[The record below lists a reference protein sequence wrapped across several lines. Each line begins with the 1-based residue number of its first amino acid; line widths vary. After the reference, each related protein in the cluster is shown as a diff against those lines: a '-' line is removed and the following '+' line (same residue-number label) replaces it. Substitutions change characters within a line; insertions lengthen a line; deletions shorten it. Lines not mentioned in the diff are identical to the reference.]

1 MNATDLDTLLR
12 DVEDL
17 RRAVRRNNPFLREV
31 DNRGT
36 FMTVARA
43 MYGGLG
49 FNLYIPAFLCMAVA
63 SSFAATLGHPWYI
76 VPSIAVFYAFAAN
89 GVGLFVQRPEYFATG
104 WYAFAAS
111 LTAIFFLERAPFLWT
126 ALVWGGLSFV
136 FGLVGLLGN
145 SRRRGAGSP
154 PGRIPPGRG
163 RDGT

>member
-1 MNATDLDTLLR
+1 MNATDLDRLLR

-31 DNRGT
+31 
-36 FMTVARA
+36 
-43 MYGGLG
+43 
-49 FNLYIPAFLCMAVA
+49 I
-63 SSFAATLGHPWYI
+63 SSRHLHDCCQ
-76 VPSIAVFYAFAAN
+76 
-89 GVGLFVQRPEYFATG
+89 QRPEYFATG

-111 LTAIFFLERAPFLWT
+111 LTSIFFLERAPFLWT
-126 ALVWGGLSFV
+126 AAVWDGLSFV